1 MRDHAVEDVRDL
13 IGAAQRER
21 APESV

>member
-21 APESV
+21 VPEGT